1 MEAKDLL
8 ELLLERHLT
17 IASMESLTGGLFA
30 AFFTAI
36 PGASQAFKGALVTYC
51 DEAKEKFGV
60 RKETID
66 NYGAIS
72 PECAKE
78 MCLAASSLLKSDI
91 AVSFT
96 GNAGPSADEGK
107 PVGLVY
113 VGIQILDT
121 YYGYRLD
128 LTGERA
134 KIRRSLVDFAF
145 QTIYEKVSASPSISG
160 RSSQ

>member
-1 MEAKDLL
+1 M
-8 ELLLERHLT
+8 
-17 IASMESLTGGLFA
+17 
-30 AFFTAI
+30 
-36 PGASQAFKGALVTYC
+36 
-51 DEAKEKFGV
+51 
-60 RKETID
+60 
-66 NYGAIS
+66 
-72 PECAKE
+72 
-78 MCLAASSLLKSDI
+78 
-91 AVSFT
+91 SFT